1 MHVFEGSVGRVV
13 ALEDPAAQGSMYV
26 AAVRGDPIVFEQ
38 QRSIITRVTVAQQV
52 NLQFL
57 HTMGKHV
64 YVYVF
69 GDRMGQI
76 GLSGLSFAN
85 ECSDLSVGPAPL
97 SSAEHGAVKMFD
109 WYRRN
114 KASKKRDPV
123 RVNIGMRDNLDGF
136 ATGFTFDV
144 VDPATQMVQWNL
156 TLAALPED

>member
-1 MHVFEGSVGRVV
+1 MHVFEGPIGRVV
-13 ALEDPAAQGSMYV
+13 AVEDPAAQGSMYV
-26 AAVRGDPIVFEQ
+26 ADVTSDPIRFET
-38 QRSIITRVTVAQQV
+38 QRAIITRVTCAQQV

-85 ECSDLSVGPAPL
+85 ECPGP
-97 SSAEHGAVKMFD
+97 SQEHGVVKIFD
-109 WYRRN
+109 WYRKN
-114 KASKKRDPV
+114 KASKRPEPL

-136 ATGFTFDV
+136 LTGFNFDV
-144 VDPATQMVQWNL
+144 VDPTTQMVQWNM
-156 TLAALPED
+156 TIAALPED

>member
-1 MHVFEGSVGRVV
+1 MHVFEGPVGRVV
-13 ALEDPAAQGSMYV
+13 ALEDPAAQGVMYV
-26 AAVRGDPIVFEQ
+26 TDIASDPVTLEST
-38 QRSIITRVTVAQQV
+38 RSIITRVTCAQQV

-85 ECSDLSVGPAPL
+85 DCDRPG
-97 SSAEHGAVKMFD
+97 AEHGVVKMFD

-114 KASKKRDPV
+114 KASKRPEPI
-123 RVNIGMRDNLDGF
+123 RINIGMRDNLDGF
-136 ATGFTFDV
+136 ATGFNFDV
-144 VDPATQMVQWNL
+144 VDPGSQMVQWNL
-156 TLAALPED
+156 TVAALPED

>member
-1 MHVFEGSVGRVV
+1 MHVFEGAVGRVV
-13 ALEDPAAQGSMYV
+13 ALEDPAAQGTMYV
-26 AAVRGDPIVFEQ
+26 ASVTGGDPIVFES
-38 QRSIITRVTVAQQV
+38 QRSIITRVTVNQQV

-85 ECSDLSVGPAPL
+85 DCEGQG
-97 SSAEHGAVKMFD
+97 AEHGAVKMFD
-109 WYRRN
+109 WYRKH
-114 KASKKRDPV
+114 KASKRRDPV
-123 RVNIGMRDNLDGF
+123 RINIGMRDNLDGF

-156 TLAALPED
+156 TIAALPED